1 MSGAMTRRLMVMR
14 HAKSSWKS
22 DAATDHERP
31 LNKRGRRDAPRIA
44 AHLDER
50 GWRPELVLSSTSERT
65 RQTWLGMA
73 DHFPDARTEYTEAL
87 YLSDAEDAIAE
98 IERLPADARTVLLLG
113 HNPGFEDL
121 VEELCG
127 TWHRMTTANVAL
139 FEGEG
144 RSWSDALAH
153 GLRLEAVVRPKEL

>member
-1 MSGAMTRRLMVMR
+1 MVMR

-44 AHLDER
+44 AHLEAM

-65 RQTWLGMA
+65 RQTWKGMRER
-73 DHFPDARTEYTEAL
+73 FPEARVEYTEEL
-87 YLSDAEDAIAE
+87 YLSDA
-98 IERLPADARTVLLLG
+98 ADALAQIAGLPDEVVSVLVLG

-121 VEELCG
+121 VEELAG
-127 TWHRMTTANVAL
+127 RWHRMTTANVAL
-139 FEGEG
+139 LTGNGATWAETL
-144 RSWSDALAH
+144 SN
-153 GLRLEAVVRPKEL
+153 GLELQNVVRPKEI